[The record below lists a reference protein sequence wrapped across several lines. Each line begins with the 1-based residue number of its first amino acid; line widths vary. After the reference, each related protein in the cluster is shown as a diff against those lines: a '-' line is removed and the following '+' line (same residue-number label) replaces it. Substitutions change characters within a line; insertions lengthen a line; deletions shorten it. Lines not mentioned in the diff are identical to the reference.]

1 MQKVGYEIVK
11 FEKILPYSDDI
22 GSKLPASKV
31 SHIFM
36 ATSDKKAGL
45 SMITALNKKD
55 YTSPLITTAEAFNSS
70 SLSNGTFSGREV
82 YCIDPEFVDLEKPEV
97 DGFRKEYLAKYGII
111 PSYYAFHGY
120 DLALFWGR
128 ILGRNG
134 NNIRKGLDSRDS
146 YKDTYILS
154 GYNYI
159 KSQDNQVLPVTTF
172 QNYKFV
178 LAK

>member
-1 MQKVGYEIVK
+1 
-11 FEKILPYSDDI
+11 
-22 GSKLPASKV
+22 
-31 SHIFM
+31 
-36 ATSDKKAGL
+36 
-45 SMITALNKKD
+45 
-55 YTSPLITTAEAFNSS
+55 
-70 SLSNGTFSGREV
+70 
-82 YCIDPEFVDLEKPEV
+82 VDLEKPEV
-97 DGFRKEYLAKYGII
+97 DGFRKDYLTKYGII

-134 NNIRKGLDSRDS
+134 NNIRRGLDSRDT

-154 GYNYI
+154 GFNYI

-178 LAK
+178 LAR